1 MNKPVLWSKNFIN
14 LSVSS
19 FFLFVTFY
27 FLLATLPIYALED
40 LHAHESQAGLI
51 VTVFLIS
58 AIIIRPLAG
67 KWIETFGRQIILISS
82 LLIFFIA
89 SIFYMMADSTMS
101 LLILRFFHGIGFG
114 MATTAAGA
122 IVADIIPDSRR
133 GEGMGYYAMA
143 MNLAMV
149 IGPFV
154 GLTAMHQWG
163 MNTALIISA
172 LCAFIAFSIG
182 AFVKLPKSEQMEKQ
196 AMPQHQAR
204 NGLKGIVEVSAIR
217 ISLVG
222 AFFALAYSAILSF
235 ISVYA
240 QELGLVETASYF
252 FVVYAAALLMSRPFT
267 GKWFDLYGANKIIYP
282 SILLFASGLFILSQ
296 AETAIVF
303 LFSAVLTGIGWGT
316 LFSSFQTIVIQEA
329 PAKRRGLATATFL
342 SIFDTG
348 IGIGSFV
355 VGVVGAQVG
364 FSSLYFYSSILVMI
378 GIALYYLLHGR
389 GSALLMGEQKQK
401 HA

>member
-14 LSVSS
+14 LSLSS

-27 FLLATLPIYALED
+27 FLLATLPIYALKD

-67 KWIETFGRQIILISS
+67 KWMETFGKQLILISS
-82 LLIFFIA
+82 LLLFFIA

-149 IGPFV
+149 IGPFA
-154 GLTAMHQWG
+154 GLTVMHQWG
-163 MNTALIISA
+163 MNMTFIISA
-172 LCAFIAFSIG
+172 FCAFIALSIG
-182 AFVKLPKSEQMEKQ
+182 GFVKLPKREKEKQ
-196 AMPQHQAR
+196 IMLQHQSR
-204 NGLKGIVEVSAIR
+204 NGFKDLVEVSAIR

-252 FVVYAAALLMSRPFT
+252 FVVYAAALLVSRPFT

-282 SILLFASGLFILSQ
+282 SILFFASGLFILSQ
-296 AETAIVF
+296 AETAMVF
-303 LFSAVLTGIGWGT
+303 LLSAVLTGIGWGT

-355 VGVVGAQVG
+355 VGVVGAKVG
-364 FSSLYFYSSILVMI
+364 FSSLYFYSSILVII

-389 GSALLMGEQKQK
+389 EPSLLMGEQKRK

>member
-1 MNKPVLWSKNFIN
+1 MNKPVLWSRNFIN
-14 LSVSS
+14 LSLSS

-27 FLLATLPIYALED
+27 FLLATLPIYVLKD
-40 LHAHESQAGLI
+40 LQAHESQAGLI

-67 KWIETFGRQIILISS
+67 KWLEAFGKQIILISS
-82 LLIFFIA
+82 LLIFFAA
-89 SIFYMMADSTMS
+89 SIFYLVADSTMS

-154 GLTAMHQWG
+154 GLTVMQQWG
-163 MNTALIISA
+163 MNTAFIIGA
-172 LCAFIAFSIG
+172 LCAFFALFIG
-182 AFVKLPKSEQMEKQ
+182 VFIKLPKREQTEKQ
-196 AMPQHQAR
+196 AMPQRQTG
-204 NGLKGIVEVSAIR
+204 NGFKDLFEVSAIR

-240 QELGLVETASYF
+240 EELGLVETASYF

-267 GKWFDLYGANKIIYP
+267 GKWFDLYGANKVIYP
-282 SILLFASGLFILSQ
+282 SIVLFGAGLFILSQ
-296 AETAIVF
+296 AETSLVF

-316 LFSSFQTIVIQEA
+316 LFSSFQTIAIQEA
-329 PAKRRGLATATFL
+329 PPRRRGLATATFL

-364 FSSLYFYSSILVMI
+364 FSSLYFYSSILVVA

-389 GSALLMGEQKQK
+389 GSAPLMGEQGQK